1 METKPIR
8 ILIAD
13 DEPDIIEII
22 SFHLNKAGYEVA
34 TAKDGS
40 EAIDLAKSFNPD
52 CIILDVM
59 MPKRNG
65 FEVCEFFK

>member
-1 METKPIR
+1 METNPIK

-22 SFHLNKAGYEVA
+22 SFHLVKAGYEVI

-40 EAIDLAKSFNPD
+40 EAIEKAQLHTPD
-52 CIILDVM
+52 CIILDIM
-59 MPKRNG
+59 MPKRKG
-65 FEVCEFFK
+65 LEACSHKK

>member
-1 METKPIR
+1 METNPIK

-22 SFHLNKAGYEVA
+22 SFHLMKSGFNVI

-40 EAIDLAKSFNPD
+40 EAIERHRNLPLIVSF
-52 CIILDVM
+52 LM
-59 MPKRNG
+59 
-65 FEVCEFFK
+65 